1 MLLTFTEASSKDPIA
16 INPSAVNAVFTAPQ
30 GDMKGKTVVAVGA
43 QPVVVEEAYL
53 DVVGQIN
60 GALA

>member
-16 INPSAVNAVFTAPQ
+16 INPKAVNAVFTAPQ
-30 GDMKGKTVVAVGA
+30 GDMKGKVVIAVGQ
-43 QPVVVEEAYL
+43 QPVVVEEAYS

-60 GALA
+60 GAL